1 MKKLKALLWFSGLM
15 TLCGSA
21 SADPVTIGAALST
34 AASWAAA
41 NIPTILSAVGAVASL
56 AGSRSQGQAQE
67 QAAIQTG
74 QAQNAQAQVAAASED
89 AKAAQ
94 YDEQAE
100 QYDELAGQQRAAG
113 QRRAQE
119 QRRQAAIASSN
130 VLARTG
136 GGSLDPSI
144 LGLTGNIAGE
154 GEYNALTNMYEAEE
168 TARGSESS
176 GGVSRAQAGN
186 SRSQAQL
193 YRMQGDAAL
202 QRGATTGAAVNTAAK
217 FNAAST
223 IFSAGATLFSK
234 YGGGGVKSYD
244 PVDSYRFSTRGSG
257 D

>member
-1 MKKLKALLWFSGLM
+1 MKKLKAFLLFTGLM
-15 TLCGSA
+15 ALCSSA
-21 SADPVTIGAALST
+21 NAEPFSLAIST
-34 AASWAAA
+34 AATWAAA
-41 NIPTILSAVGAVASL
+41 NIPTILSVVGTVASL
-56 AGSRSQGQAQE
+56 AGARSQGQVQE

-74 QAQNAQAQVAAASED
+74 QAQNAQAQVAAESED

-94 YDEQAE
+94 YDDQAD
-100 QYDELAGQQRAAG
+100 QYDEQAGQQRAAG

-119 QRRQAAIASSN
+119 QRRQAAIAASN
-130 VLARTG
+130 LLARTG

-168 TARGSESS
+168 SARGSEGSA
-176 GGVSRAQAGN
+176 GVSRAQADTT
-186 SRSQAQL
+186 RTQAKL

-202 QRGATTGAAVNTAAK
+202 QRGATTGAAANTAAK

-223 IFSAGATLFSK
+223 IFSAGSTLFSK

-244 PVDSYRFSTRGSG
+244 PVDSYRYSTRGSG